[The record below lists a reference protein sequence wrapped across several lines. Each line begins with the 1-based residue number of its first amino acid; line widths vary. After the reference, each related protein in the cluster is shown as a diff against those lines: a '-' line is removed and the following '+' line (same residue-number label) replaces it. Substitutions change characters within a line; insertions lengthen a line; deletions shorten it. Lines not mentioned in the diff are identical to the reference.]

1 MRAAL
6 VSRSTRRRAPLLPSG
21 CPLGLMDKASDFHSE
36 DCGFESRRGCAGV
49 ARPGATTLGAPVV
62 ADRSFAAAG
71 SSGREVSSRT
81 MRLRLAGRRGGIVAH
96 DALALGWERGRCRR
110 ARFACAWRRA
120 GAASSRT
127 RPLRLQG
134 GRGALIE
141 AARGATPIACTAR
154 ATGAPTSLLLALLL
168 ATLSRPIARWR
179 SRASEA
185 TLAPAQ
191 DSLAE
196 RSKAVAQ
203 GAIPKG
209 RGLEPH
215 SCHPIVSAFVIVGG
229 GRAEGGGVLR
239 SRMSCEEQPLPWT
252 AQGSR
257 RGGERAGGRA
267 SGRAGAGAGM
277 R

>member
-1 MRAAL
+1 M
-6 VSRSTRRRAPLLPSG
+6 
-21 CPLGLMDKASDFHSE
+21 
-36 DCGFESRRGCAGV
+36 

-209 RGLEPH
+209 RGFEPH
-215 SCHPIVSAFVIVGG
+215 SCHS
-229 GRAEGGGVLR
+229 
-239 SRMSCEEQPLPWT
+239 
-252 AQGSR
+252 SR
-257 RGGERAGGRA
+257 RGTPRRRRLIRA
-267 SGRAGAGAGM
+267 
-277 R
+277 